1 MKTLLTILSTLS
13 LASPIISVSAG
24 TFTTYMDEQD
34 LSAAE
39 SDSLDDLANVKGEG
53 DDVVK
58 DTDITNPVK
67 ISTNNVNNETLKN
80 AIGDNANFFTT
91 TNYSVNSDLKDG
103 KFIDAGGN
111 EGDMNNDVSFGQPS
125 MYQFSMS
132 NKTIMGGKDGSIT
145 WAGVNDGQVILRD
158 LGITPQTSN
167 RNGAKPVVPFSYI
180 DENNDNYGFAMTVTS
195 STTGKLDQ
203 LSWIDVTDG
212 NTDIAQSG
220 VLTFPKGNIDISQIN
235 QKTNQTF
242 SSILSI
248 AGIRELNSKS
258 EKFANKII
266 LGLQKDDAIGHI
278 FYYVFDVNYDTEKGN
293 ECITLS
299 QTENSTFID
308 AAVDKG
314 NAFPGTLPQ
323 VYAILKDGNILL
335 KAGSG
340 ENAVYFLGS
349 ELLQTEKPVTAT
361 GKSII
366 TALKAA
372 SNAVNL
378 YKDTFVLTDIEWTP
392 GDNQLI
398 IDSYDSADKK
408 TSETSPHYI
417 FKIDV
422 TDGIDGNLSFTN
434 ARWLFTTA
442 AASSKTGLLTFS
454 QLQTGSVYIP
464 GTTTRAYNYIM
475 FTAGQYKTYIFRYSY
490 SNGGSSNINKNF
502 TTDINASVSDQP
514 ILEVLA
520 QSNFD
525 ITKASKYDLNHNAS
539 IQTTIAID
547 GSFISM
553 QQILGEEEVA
563 QGAVVVTPKIDAS
576 QIQLPDLAL
585 VDQVF
590 KNVDIA
596 FSDMK
601 RNDNQLRRAYLEAL
615 IQGKFEYRKSM
626 VIINPDDQDSS
637 TDNGSYTNSN
647 IESRSLHGR
656 LSTASTAEKAFAA
669 RLDDI
674 AYKID
679 GQFIAD
685 LRGNE
690 HKDASMIISVT
701 SDAMNNLLNYNKT
714 GAFNDFEYLTL
725 SGSGK
730 NSVVKGEE
738 NIKVTSSNTTA
749 IDFNDINRG
758 VNNAIKED
766 TNGTFQLHFDS
777 PSEATGYI
785 MNKIED
791 VFYDEGRQYLVD
803 QDIPMMY
810 NDYVLNNAVVDDP
823 KKINDE
829 WGFYYGKS
837 TPSSVYTSAFDGTRP
852 FVMRRSEINPAKH
865 ETEKQMRNNMG
876 WGFQSYRKIENL
888 NKATENGMVNID
900 LTNIMITKISEKIN
914 FMRADRTNM
923 TYDDGKSGGILNYG
937 SDETNDDIEEMSAL
951 LNIGQKNG
959 DGKYTNLKVLLP
971 ESSLLPMYET
981 ESGGDYTNIDGAA
994 AADLDKAASI
1004 LHNQVIDGTY
1014 ATDETSFFRYFE
1026 RMKKAFNLDNS
1037 IQFSMYANS
1046 YEDNNFWMPTGD
1058 NYVDIMIYDAIFFQG
1073 MDNVTSASKT
1083 ANTTDLYNNG
1093 HYRLV
1098 RVYLSNVNNETA
1110 NTSWIIYGGF
1120 FGGIFV
1126 TLFVAYTIFVSIRKS
1141 FYKRGTTR
1149 EAAKNAA
1156 RLHAIEK
1163 QERKLRKKNHE
1174 PEPPVDDLTDAE
1186 DLG

>member
-34 LSAAE
+34 LSVAE

-53 DDVVK
+53 DDVV
-58 DTDITNPVK
+58 TDIANPVK
-67 ISTNNVNNETLKN
+67 ISTTNVTNEILKN

-278 FYYVFDVNYDTEKGN
+278 FYYVFDVNYDTKKGN
-293 ECITLS
+293 DGITLS
-299 QTENSTFID
+299 QTKNSTSID
-308 AAVDKG
+308 AAVDEG
-314 NAFPGTLPQ
+314 NAYPGTLPQ

-398 IDSYDSADKK
+398 IDSYDSADSKK
-408 TSETSPHYI
+408 SETSPHYI

-422 TDGIDGNLSFTN
+422 TDDEIDGNLSFIN

-442 AASSKTGLLTFS
+442 AGSTTAGLPTFS

-525 ITKASKYDLNHNAS
+525 ITKVSVDLDLNHNAT

-553 QQILGEEEVA
+553 QKILGEVVA

-626 VIINPDDQDSS
+626 VIINPDDPDSS
-637 TDNGSYTNSN
+637 TGNGYYTNGN
-647 IESRSLHGR
+647 IKSRSLYGR

-685 LRGNE
+685 LYGNE

-738 NIKVTSSNTTA
+738 NIKVTSANSTA

-823 KKINDE
+823 SKINDE

-852 FVMRRSEINPAKH
+852 FVMRRSDISAAKK
-865 ETEKQMRNNMG
+865 ESEKQMRNNMG
-876 WGFQSYRKIENL
+876 WGFQSYRTIDNL
-888 NKATENGMVNID
+888 KEAIDENGMVNID
-900 LTNIMITKISEKIN
+900 LTNIMITKISEKID
-914 FMRADRTNM
+914 FMRADQTNFANR
-923 TYDDGKSGGILNYG
+923 DGILDYG
-937 SDETNDDIEEMSAL
+937 SDETNEDIEEMSAL
-951 LNIGQKNG
+951 LNIGQKND
-959 DGKYTNLKVLLP
+959 DGTYTNLKVLLP

-981 ESGGDYTNIDGAA
+981 ESGDYVNIDGAA
-994 AADLDKAASI
+994 TADLDKAANI

-1073 MDNVTSASKT
+1073 MNNVTSASKT

>member
-53 DDVVK
+53 DDVV
-58 DTDITNPVK
+58 TDIANPVK
-67 ISTNNVNNETLKN
+67 VSTTNVTNETLKN

-398 IDSYDSADKK
+398 IDSYDSADSKK
-408 TSETSPHYI
+408 SETSPH
-417 FKIDV
+417 
-422 TDGIDGNLSFTN
+422 
-434 ARWLFTTA
+434 
-442 AASSKTGLLTFS
+442 
-454 QLQTGSVYIP
+454 
-464 GTTTRAYNYIM
+464 
-475 FTAGQYKTYIFRYSY
+475 
-490 SNGGSSNINKNF
+490 
-502 TTDINASVSDQP
+502 
-514 ILEVLA
+514 
-520 QSNFD
+520 
-525 ITKASKYDLNHNAS
+525 
-539 IQTTIAID
+539 
-547 GSFISM
+547 
-553 QQILGEEEVA
+553 
-563 QGAVVVTPKIDAS
+563 
-576 QIQLPDLAL
+576 
-585 VDQVF
+585 
-590 KNVDIA
+590 
-596 FSDMK
+596 
-601 RNDNQLRRAYLEAL
+601 
-615 IQGKFEYRKSM
+615 
-626 VIINPDDQDSS
+626 
-637 TDNGSYTNSN
+637 
-647 IESRSLHGR
+647 
-656 LSTASTAEKAFAA
+656 
-669 RLDDI
+669 
-674 AYKID
+674 
-679 GQFIAD
+679 
-685 LRGNE
+685 
-690 HKDASMIISVT
+690 
-701 SDAMNNLLNYNKT
+701 
-714 GAFNDFEYLTL
+714 
-725 SGSGK
+725 
-730 NSVVKGEE
+730 
-738 NIKVTSSNTTA
+738 
-749 IDFNDINRG
+749 
-758 VNNAIKED
+758 
-766 TNGTFQLHFDS
+766 
-777 PSEATGYI
+777 
-785 MNKIED
+785 
-791 VFYDEGRQYLVD
+791 
-803 QDIPMMY
+803 
-810 NDYVLNNAVVDDP
+810 
-823 KKINDE
+823 
-829 WGFYYGKS
+829 
-837 TPSSVYTSAFDGTRP
+837 
-852 FVMRRSEINPAKH
+852 
-865 ETEKQMRNNMG
+865 
-876 WGFQSYRKIENL
+876 
-888 NKATENGMVNID
+888 
-900 LTNIMITKISEKIN
+900 
-914 FMRADRTNM
+914 
-923 TYDDGKSGGILNYG
+923 
-937 SDETNDDIEEMSAL
+937 
-951 LNIGQKNG
+951 
-959 DGKYTNLKVLLP
+959 
-971 ESSLLPMYET
+971 
-981 ESGGDYTNIDGAA
+981 
-994 AADLDKAASI
+994 
-1004 LHNQVIDGTY
+1004 
-1014 ATDETSFFRYFE
+1014 
-1026 RMKKAFNLDNS
+1026 
-1037 IQFSMYANS
+1037 
-1046 YEDNNFWMPTGD
+1046 
-1058 NYVDIMIYDAIFFQG
+1058 
-1073 MDNVTSASKT
+1073 
-1083 ANTTDLYNNG
+1083 
-1093 HYRLV
+1093 
-1098 RVYLSNVNNETA
+1098 
-1110 NTSWIIYGGF
+1110 
-1120 FGGIFV
+1120 
-1126 TLFVAYTIFVSIRKS
+1126 
-1141 FYKRGTTR
+1141 
-1149 EAAKNAA
+1149 
-1156 RLHAIEK
+1156 
-1163 QERKLRKKNHE
+1163 
-1174 PEPPVDDLTDAE
+1174 
-1186 DLG
+1186 

>member
-34 LSAAE
+34 LSVAE
-39 SDSLDDLANVKGEG
+39 SDSLNDLANVKGEG
-53 DDVVK
+53 DDVV
-58 DTDITNPVK
+58 TDIANPVK
-67 ISTNNVNNETLKN
+67 ISTTNVTNETLKN

-278 FYYVFDVNYDTEKGN
+278 FYYVFDVNYDTKKGN
-293 ECITLS
+293 DGITLS

-398 IDSYDSADKK
+398 IDSYDSADSKK
-408 TSETSPHYI
+408 SETSPHYI

-422 TDGIDGNLSFTN
+422 TDDWNDGNLSFTN

-442 AASSKTGLLTFS
+442 AGSTKTGLPTFS

-464 GTTTRAYNYIM
+464 GTTTRAYNYVM

-502 TTDINASVSDQP
+502 TTDISASVSDQP

-525 ITKASKYDLNHNAS
+525 FTKTDDGDLNHNAA
-539 IQTTIAID
+539 IQTTLAID

-553 QQILGEEEVA
+553 QQIWGDEAA
-563 QGAVVVTPKIDAS
+563 QAAVVVTPKIDAS

-626 VIINPDDQDSS
+626 VIVNPDDPDSS
-637 TDNGSYTNSN
+637 TGNGYYTNGN
-647 IESRSLHGR
+647 ITSRSLYGR

-685 LRGNE
+685 LDGNE

-785 MNKIED
+785 MNKIGD
-791 VFYDEGRQYLVD
+791 VFYDEGRQYLAD

-810 NDYVLNNAVVDDP
+810 NDYVLNNAVIDDP
-823 KKINDE
+823 SKINEE
-829 WGFYYGKS
+829 WSFYYGES
-837 TPSSVYTSAFDGTRP
+837 TPSSVYTKAFDGTRP
-852 FVMRRSEINPAKH
+852 FVMRRSDISPAKH
-865 ETEKQMRNNMG
+865 ESEKQMRNNMG
-876 WGFQSYRKIENL
+876 WGFQQYRTIDNL
-888 NKATENGMVNID
+888 KYATEDGMVNID
-900 LTNIMITKISEKIN
+900 LTNIMITKISEKID
-914 FMRADRTNM
+914 FMRADQTNFANR
-923 TYDDGKSGGILNYG
+923 DGILDYG
-937 SDETNDDIEEMSAL
+937 SDETNEDIEEMSAL
-951 LNIGQKNG
+951 LNIGQNNG
-959 DGKYTNLKVLLP
+959 GGTYTNLKVLLP

-1014 ATDETSFFRYFE
+1014 ATDKTSFFRYFE

-1058 NYVDIMIYDAIFFQG
+1058 NYFDIMIYDAIFFQG
-1073 MDNVTSASKT
+1073 MNNVTSASKT

-1098 RVYLSNVNNETA
+1098 RIYLSNVNKETA

-1126 TLFVAYTIFVSIRKS
+1126 TSFVAYTIFVSIRKS

>member
-34 LSAAE
+34 LSVAE
-39 SDSLDDLANVKGEG
+39 SDSLNDLANVKGEG
-53 DDVVK
+53 DDVV
-58 DTDITNPVK
+58 TDIANPVK
-67 ISTNNVNNETLKN
+67 ISTTNVTNETLKN

-278 FYYVFDVNYDTEKGN
+278 FYYVFDVNYDTKKGN
-293 ECITLS
+293 DGITLS

-398 IDSYDSADKK
+398 IDSYDSADSKK
-408 TSETSPHYI
+408 SETSPHYI

-422 TDGIDGNLSFTN
+422 TDDWNDGM
-434 ARWLFTTA
+434 
-442 AASSKTGLLTFS
+442 
-454 QLQTGSVYIP
+454 QTGSVYIP
-464 GTTTRAYNYIM
+464 GTTTRAYNYVM

-502 TTDINASVSDQP
+502 TTDISASVSDQP

-525 ITKASKYDLNHNAS
+525 FTKTDDGDLNHNAA
-539 IQTTIAID
+539 IQTTLAID

-553 QQILGEEEVA
+553 QQIWGDEAA
-563 QGAVVVTPKIDAS
+563 QAAVVVTPKIDAS

-626 VIINPDDQDSS
+626 VIVNPDDPDSS
-637 TDNGSYTNSN
+637 TGNGYYTNGN
-647 IESRSLHGR
+647 ITSRSLYGR

-685 LRGNE
+685 LDGNE

-785 MNKIED
+785 MNKIGD
-791 VFYDEGRQYLVD
+791 VFYDEGRQYLAD

-810 NDYVLNNAVVDDP
+810 NDYVLNNAVIDDP
-823 KKINDE
+823 SKINEE
-829 WGFYYGKS
+829 WSFYYGES
-837 TPSSVYTSAFDGTRP
+837 TPSSVYTKAFDGTRP
-852 FVMRRSEINPAKH
+852 FVMRRSDISPAKH
-865 ETEKQMRNNMG
+865 ESEKQMRNNMG
-876 WGFQSYRKIENL
+876 WGFQQYRTIDNL
-888 NKATENGMVNID
+888 KYATEDGMVNID
-900 LTNIMITKISEKIN
+900 LTNIMITKISEKID
-914 FMRADRTNM
+914 FMRADQTNFANR
-923 TYDDGKSGGILNYG
+923 DGILDYG
-937 SDETNDDIEEMSAL
+937 SDETNEDIEEMSAL
-951 LNIGQKNG
+951 LNIGQNNG
-959 DGKYTNLKVLLP
+959 GGTYTNLKVLLP

-1014 ATDETSFFRYFE
+1014 ATDKTSFFRYFE

-1058 NYVDIMIYDAIFFQG
+1058 NYFDIMIYDAIFFQG
-1073 MDNVTSASKT
+1073 MNNVTSASKT

-1098 RVYLSNVNNETA
+1098 RIYLSNVNKETA

-1126 TLFVAYTIFVSIRKS
+1126 TSFVAYTIFVSIRKS